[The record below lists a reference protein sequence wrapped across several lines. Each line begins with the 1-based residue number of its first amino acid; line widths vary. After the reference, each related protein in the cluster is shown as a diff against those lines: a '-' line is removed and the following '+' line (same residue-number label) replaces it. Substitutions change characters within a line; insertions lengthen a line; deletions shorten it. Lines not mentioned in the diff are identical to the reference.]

1 MGALIRDARMGR
13 DLTLKQLAT
22 ASGVSAATVSAVE
35 RASKGVTLAT
45 AEKIL
50 AAMGLQLHVETQPLW
65 ADVDAAIE
73 EMRDIPVPDRI
84 GRWEIGFTSFV
95 SWFAGRS
102 SMADGLMA
110 AALQGAPVP
119 VRAFEMVIADDDDS
133 IDDMISLLGEMRAR
147 QWVDRW
153 QSRQGSCLDP
163 RDTECPPARY
173 RCRHGEFRV
182 RLAGELSPKVWV
194 ELEDLPAPDLAPVSL
209 FQRVPLLTRARLPV
223 VPLTEIE
230 TDEAYARRV
239 LDRVRELSGGLPHQR
254 TAPDSWGRVTGA

>member
-35 RASKGVTLAT
+35 RASKG
-45 AEKIL
+45 
-50 AAMGLQLHVETQPLW
+50 G
-65 ADVDAAIE
+65 
-73 EMRDIPVPDRI
+73 
-84 GRWEIGFTSFV
+84 
-95 SWFAGRS
+95 
-102 SMADGLMA
+102 
-110 AALQGAPVP
+110 
-119 VRAFEMVIADDDDS
+119 
-133 IDDMISLLGEMRAR
+133 AR

-153 QSRQGSCLDP
+153 QSWQGSCLDP

-209 FQRVPLLTRARLPV
+209 FRRVPLLTRARLPV

-239 LDRVRELSGGLPHQR
+239 LDRVRELSGGLPHLR